1 MYKRKS
7 CIGLYICFGSHSN
20 TVHAMALTDGEIDH
34 LINNVNFPFDLK
46 IEQKLII
53 KSLLKGQDV
62 LAILPTGFGKS
73 ACFGL
78 VGQLMDKVGT

>member
-1 MYKRKS
+1 MP
-7 CIGLYICFGSHSN
+7 
-20 TVHAMALTDGEIDH
+20 LTDEEFEN
-34 LINNVNFPFDLK
+34 LILSINFPFQLK
-46 IEQKLII
+46 NEQKLII

-78 VGQLMDKVGT
+78 VGQLMDKVGLAYNIQL